1 MENITTDIFSFE
13 NLRKDGFVYVDKTDM
28 QWRLVSKKDG
38 RQFFI
43 ARLRCGRFERRAM
56 PTNTRVTGVLS
67 RSSGST
73 SARRIRNI
81 DEPLF
86 VKCERKGEAKPVR

>member
-28 QWRLVSKKDG
+28 PWRLVSKKDG

-43 ARLRCGRFERRAM
+43 ARPRCGRFERRAM

-73 SARRIRNI
+73 SARR
-81 DEPLF
+81 
-86 VKCERKGEAKPVR
+86 KGISTNLCL